1 MLQNVCKYKLCWFTN
16 KKLKIYQILCPKKII
31 LNFAYKTRPNISKS
45 TKCCFHELPCMIRE
59 EGSTYQPVIALPF
72 QHYIDNMHTAGDF
85 IDKSIRGG
93 PGLGGTFCD
102 IGGYNFDFLWIDIKT
117 YKNMSE

>member
-1 MLQNVCKYKLCWFTN
+1 
-16 KKLKIYQILCPKKII
+16 
-31 LNFAYKTRPNISKS
+31 
-45 TKCCFHELPCMIRE
+45 MIRE

-117 YKNMSE
+117 YKNMLCLSESMINTVEFTIVLISNST